1 MKVASQARGD
11 RKSKSHKAGK
21 SLGDLETREWGW
33 CGWDTAGKL
42 ETQGRAGVLV
52 GGQMTW
58 SLTRHSRE
66 LQFPSKSLKD

>member
-1 MKVASQARGD
+1 MGLVWLGYSW
-11 RKSKSHKAGK
+11 KAK
-21 SLGDLETREWGW
+21 
-33 CGWDTAGKL
+33 

-66 LQFPSKSLKD
+66 LQFPSKSLKDLKGGSDII